1 MEQELTLIQRTRIFT
16 DNLKEQFTKIREAI
30 TSGTVSQHEFHAI
43 LTNQQLR
50 RIRENTSLEAFKNIR
65 RNLYQL
71 HIVNTPILQLQRI
84 QRTSLD
90 TTIFALIQTLD
101 LLIEKTLLFELTA
114 NLEIEIQV
122 AEEII
127 NELLPPP
134 LPQQN

>member
-30 TSGTVSQHEFHAI
+30 TFGTVSQHEFHAI

-65 RNLYQL
+65 KNLYQL
-71 HIVNTPILQLQRI
+71 HIVNAPILQLQRI

-101 LLIEKTLLFELTA
+101 LLIERTLPFKLTA
-114 NLEIEIQV
+114 NLEIEIQI

-134 LPQQN
+134 PSQQN